1 MATTSNNNIVLRG
14 SVLGMA
20 ILTNGTAD
28 INQGDQVYVDTSAHV
43 VKSLGV
49 SDDTNAATFLGVAM
63 DASYINPYGTKMYS
77 PQIPVMTSGV
87 VSFKTTAGD
96 TYNAGDALYVGADA
110 QTVTNTAGALTK
122 KIGFVVTRPG
132 QSAVAG
138 GTGVTID
145 AVIEHQFPTAGI

>member
-1 MATTSNNNIVLRG
+1 MTTANNNIVLRG
-14 SVLGMA
+14 TVLPMP

-28 INQGDQVYVDTSAHV
+28 INSGDQVYVDASAHV
-43 VKSLGV
+43 VKSLGA

-63 DASYINPYGTKMYS
+63 DSSYINPYGTKMYS

-87 VSFKTTAGD
+87 VSFNTTTGD
-96 TYNAGDALYVGADA
+96 TYNAGDAVYVGADA
-110 QTVTNTAGALTK
+110 QTVTNTVGALTK

-138 GTGVTID
+138 GTGIVID
-145 AVIEHQFPTAGI
+145 VCIEHQFPVAGI